1 LKGGSAT
8 ATFTQADLAANAI
21 SFQHDGG
28 ELDGSF
34 TVSLTDGSASPQS
47 ATVNATV
54 SPHVNDAPAIQ
65 GDLQLLPARPGYTT
79 VSYITASDLFTTD
92 PDNTSAELIYTVT
105 GTSHGG
111 LFYFT
116 GSAHPSP
123 HIPIS
128 TFSQARLSSN
138 PAIFFKHDGGR
149 EDGSFTVSVTDG
161 IAPPQTVTVA
171 QPMNRPIDITST
183 PLVVDEQSP
192 YGTIV
197 GRFTGI
203 EMESTGFQLGY
214 SLVDDAGGRF
224 FLGAA
229 FLGVLNGSLLDFE
242 QAASHT
248 IVVRATNVDG
258 FFYDE
263 AFTVTIRDV
272 SPDILTG
279 GTGPDTLGGG
289 ATADIINGLAGDDV
303 LVGGGG
309 NDYVTSGDGNDK
321 AFGEAGND
329 TLIGADGNDYLNG
342 GADNDLIV
350 GNGGADTL
358 MGDAGDDYLNG
369 GDGDDLLVGNDGT
382 DTLLGDIGNDYLD
395 GGAGPDTLFG
405 NAGNDT
411 VLGGDGEDYVN
422 GGDGED
428 VVFGGAGNDTVVGES
443 GNDDINGETGN
454 DVVFGGA
461 GNDTV
466 LGADGD
472 DYLAGDAGDDNLA
485 GGVGN
490 DTLFA
495 GSGSDY
501 LQGDTGDDMF
511 VFEASFGT
519 SLIIDFEIGS
529 AAITMSSSSRAAC
542 SPTSPTCWRTPCRT
556 APTW

>member
-1 LKGGSAT
+1 MSP
-8 ATFTQADLAANAI
+8 DDP
-21 SFQHDGG
+21 DGG
-28 ELDGSF
+28 QPDR
-34 TVSLTDGSASPQS
+34 TR
-47 ATVNATV
+47 
-54 SPHVNDAPAIQ
+54 
-65 GDLQLLPARPGYTT
+65 LLEERPR
-79 VSYITASDLFTTD
+79 
-92 PDNTSAELIYTVT
+92 TS
-105 GTSHGG
+105 
-111 LFYFT
+111 
-116 GSAHPSP
+116 
-123 HIPIS
+123 
-128 TFSQARLSSN
+128 
-138 PAIFFKHDGGR
+138 
-149 EDGSFTVSVTDG
+149 
-161 IAPPQTVTVA
+161 
-171 QPMNRPIDITST
+171 
-183 PLVVDEQSP
+183 
-192 YGTIV
+192 
-197 GRFTGI
+197 
-203 EMESTGFQLGY
+203 
-214 SLVDDAGGRF
+214 
-224 FLGAA
+224 
-229 FLGVLNGSLLDFE
+229 
-242 QAASHT
+242 
-248 IVVRATNVDG
+248 
-258 FFYDE
+258 
-263 AFTVTIRDV
+263 
-272 SPDILTG
+272 
-279 GTGPDTLGGG
+279 
-289 ATADIINGLAGDDV
+289 INGAGGDDV
-303 LVGGGG
+303 LIGGGG
-309 NDYVTSGDGNDK
+309 NDYLTSGDGNDK

-329 TLIGADGNDYLNG
+329 TLLGADGNDYLNG

-369 GDGDDLLVGNDGT
+369 GDGDDLVVGNDGT

-485 GGVGN
+485 GGIGN

-501 LQGDTGDDMF
+501 LQGDAGDDMF

-529 AAITMSSSSRAAC
+529 AAHHDVVQFKGGVFANLADVLAHAVQDGTNLVITTSTGDTLTLANVLKANSDGRPFRLRVSGRNGRTSGWRSSPAKRGRGTMRSMVEGAPARRVATTKRDPRHIVRPLYDRARPRPLHRLRR
-542 SPTSPTCWRTPCRT
+542 SPSPAARVEPQGLFAILTREAGRGPCEHGGGR
-556 APTW
+556 PCP

>member
-1 LKGGSAT
+1 MSMTHRQSRAICSCCWLGQGTRPLAT
-8 ATFTQADLAANAI
+8 SRPPIYSQQTRITRAR
-21 SFQHDGG
+21 
-28 ELDGSF
+28 
-34 TVSLTDGSASPQS
+34 SLS
-47 ATVNATV
+47 
-54 SPHVNDAPAIQ
+54 I
-65 GDLQLLPARPGYTT
+65 
-79 VSYITASDLFTTD
+79 
-92 PDNTSAELIYTVT
+92 
-105 GTSHGG
+105 
-111 LFYFT
+111 
-116 GSAHPSP
+116 PSP
-123 HIPIS
+123 AHRTAVSSILQGRPTPRIS

-248 IVVRATNVDG
+248 IVVRATNVEG

-309 NDYVTSGDGNDK
+309 
-321 AFGEAGND
+321 
-329 TLIGADGNDYLNG
+329 
-342 GADNDLIV
+342 
-350 GNGGADTL
+350 
-358 MGDAGDDYLNG
+358 
-369 GDGDDLLVGNDGT
+369 
-382 DTLLGDIGNDYLD
+382 
-395 GGAGPDTLFG
+395 
-405 NAGNDT
+405 
-411 VLGGDGEDYVN
+411 
-422 GGDGED
+422 
-428 VVFGGAGNDTVVGES
+428 
-443 GNDDINGETGN
+443 
-454 DVVFGGA
+454 
-461 GNDTV
+461 
-466 LGADGD
+466 
-472 DYLAGDAGDDNLA
+472 
-485 GGVGN
+485 
-490 DTLFA
+490 
-495 GSGSDY
+495 
-501 LQGDTGDDMF
+501 
-511 VFEASFGT
+511 
-519 SLIIDFEIGS
+519 
-529 AAITMSSSSRAAC
+529 
-542 SPTSPTCWRTPCRT
+542 
-556 APTW
+556 